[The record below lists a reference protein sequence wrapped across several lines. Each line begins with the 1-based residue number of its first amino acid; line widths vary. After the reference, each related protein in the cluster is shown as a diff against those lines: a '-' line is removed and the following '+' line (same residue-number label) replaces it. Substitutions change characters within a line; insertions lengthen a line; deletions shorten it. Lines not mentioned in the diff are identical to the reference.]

1 MRTSS
6 SAGKLEQLLIGIR
19 SSLWFVPTLV
29 VAGAVAL
36 ALGLIEIDLRAGE
49 HLRDRWPRL
58 FAVEAEG
65 SRAILSTIAGSMI
78 TVAGVVFSITIVA
91 LTLASSQY
99 TSRVLRNFM
108 RDSATQVVL
117 GVFVGIY
124 AYCLLVLRT
133 VSSGDGTFVP
143 SLAMLGAVLLA
154 LVGIAFLIFFIHHIA
169 ASIQAG
175 EIIAGITRDTTKAV
189 DRLFP
194 QELGDEAEDAAG
206 PADSLADLAWYGVPA
221 LATGYVQSVDAE
233 ALLAFARERGAVLR
247 MEAGVGDFVTQGRPI
262 ASLALGRVPDAATV
276 RALNRLYAVGSYR
289 TTDQD
294 VAFGIRQ
301 LVDVALKALSPGI
314 NDTTTAVTC
323 IDYAAVILSR
333 CASRRFESPY
343 RFEHGELRV
352 VARGPTFERLAAL
365 AFDQIVENAEGN
377 TAILVRLLT
386 AVEQVAEVARTPQR
400 RRVLMRH
407 VQVVAEVADR
417 SVKSSYAR
425 SIVEEHVA
433 RVRSVQGVETAL
445 PLSRTGSASKA

>member
-6 SAGKLEQLLIGIR
+6 SAGKLEQLLIAVR

-29 VAGAVAL
+29 VVGAVAL

-49 HLRDRWPRL
+49 NLRDRWPRL

-133 VSSGDGTFVP
+133 VSSGDGTFAP
-143 SLAMLGAVLLA
+143 ALAMLGAVLLA

-194 QELGDEAEDAAG
+194 QELGDEAEDEVEDEAG

-247 MEAGVGDFVTQGRPI
+247 MEAGVGDFITQGRPI
-262 ASLALGRVPDAATV
+262 ASLAPGQVPDAATV

-301 LVDVALKALSPGI
+301 LVDIALKALSPGI

-343 RFEHGELRV
+343 HFEHGELRV
-352 VARGPTFERLAAL
+352 IARGPTFEHLAAL

-407 VQVVAEVADR
+407 VRVVAEVADR

-425 SIVEEHVA
+425 SVVEEHVA

-445 PLSRTGSASKA
+445 PLSP